1 MKRQNR
7 EKPRPF
13 TEGRIRKFHAPADGY
28 ALYRDAA
35 QEGLA
40 VRVTANGARSYVFEK
55 RVKGGNTMR
64 STIGAVENWKLGDA
78 RAEARRLAVLIDQRK
93 DPRIEAAAERQEAQ
107 AQRLDSERST
117 LVLSGV
123 WAEYLK
129 AQSPRWGERHREN
142 HAALAHAGG
151 EPRKRGKG
159 RTMAG
164 PLAVLM
170 PLKLSELTAERIAIW
185 LKRET
190 RTRSTS
196 AAQAFRALRAFIRWT
211 ADVSEYRGLIPSD
224 AYSAR
229 AVREVVPRSRTKEG
243 DCLQR
248 EQLAPW
254 FKAVRARSNPVI
266 SSYLQALLLTG
277 ARREELA
284 TLRWADVDFGIAPSV
299 TMRDKV
305 DGRRT
310 VPLTPYLAQL
320 LQGLQRRAKSK
331 SWVFESAAAKSGRL
345 VEPRIA
351 HDRALEAA
359 GLPHISLHGLRRS
372 FGTLAE
378 WVEIPTG
385 VVAQIQGHKPSAIA
399 EKHYRRRPLDLLRM
413 WHEKLEA
420 WILEQAG
427 VAFVKPGEKPK
438 LGVVS
443 ARGKV
448 QPAA

>member
-1 MKRQNR
+1 MGSNAVT
-7 EKPRPF
+7 F
-13 TEGRIRKFHAPADGY
+13 TESRVQRFNCPARTDY
-28 ALYRDAA
+28 ALHWDAKQA
-35 QEGLA
+35 GLG

-55 RVKGGNTMR
+55 RLHGKTLRV
-64 STIGAVENWKLGDA
+64 TIGKTDDWKLGAA
-78 RAEARRLAVLIDQRK
+78 RERARELAVLVDKGRDPRDEAAAERAAAEARRL
-93 DPRIEAAAERQEAQ
+93 EEERG
-107 AQRLDSERST
+107 T
-117 LVLSGV
+117 LMVSGV
-123 WAEYLK
+123 WAAYVE
-129 AQSPRWGERHREN
+129 AQSPHWGERHREN

-151 EPRKRGKG
+151 EPRKRGEGK
-159 RTMAG
+159 TMAG
-164 PLAVLM
+164 PLAALM
-170 PLKLSELTAERIAIW
+170 PLKLSELTAERIASW

-190 RTRSTS
+190 RTRPTS

-211 ADVSEYRGLIPSD
+211 ADVAEYRGVIPPD

-229 AVREVVPRSRTKEG
+229 VVRDHVPSARTKEG

-248 EQLAPW
+248 EQLGAW
-254 FKAVRARSNPVI
+254 FTAVRARSNRVI
-266 SSYLQALLLTG
+266 SAYLQALLLTG

-284 TLRWADVDFGIAPSV
+284 TLRWSDVDFGIAPSL

-305 DGRRT
+305 DGKRT
-310 VPLTPYLAQL
+310 IPLTPYVSSL
-320 LQGLQRRAKSK
+320 LQGLQHRARSG
-331 SWVFESAAAKSGRL
+331 WVFASEAAKGGRL

-351 HDRALEAA
+351 HNKALETA

-399 EKHYRRRPLDLLRM
+399 EKHYRRRPLDLLRV

-427 VAFVKPGEKPK
+427 IAFVRPGDKAK
-438 LGVVS
+438 LAVVS
-443 ARGKV
+443 SHGRRVTPGA
-448 QPAA
+448 